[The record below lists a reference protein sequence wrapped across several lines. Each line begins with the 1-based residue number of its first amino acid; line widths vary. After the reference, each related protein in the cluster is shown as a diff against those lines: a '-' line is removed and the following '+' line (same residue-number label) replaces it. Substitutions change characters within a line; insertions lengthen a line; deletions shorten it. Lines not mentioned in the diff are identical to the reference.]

1 MSARPARVPS
11 DSTWTTLGTTFAA
24 LGAIG
29 IALAELRIAHDRVVV
44 TVVGGVLT
52 NEERADARRRLDPR
66 DDVAEA
72 YGVVIGAPL
81 TLVAERAD
89 PTFIRP
95 IEAPSR
101 RLLPREALAHY
112 LTPAALRLA
121 VELPAAA
128 CGALGAGCL
137 LAARRAVRRRAPPP
151 CPSGSTP

>member
-1 MSARPARVPS
+1 MSARPARAPS
-11 DSTWTTLGTTFAA
+11 DSTWTAVGTTLAA
-24 LGAIG
+24 LGAIVL
-29 IALAELRIAHDRVVV
+29 ALAELRIAHDRVVV

-52 NEERADARRRLDPR
+52 RAEREDARHRLDPR

-81 TLVAERAD
+81 TLVADRAD

-101 RLLPREALAHY
+101 RLVPREALARY
-112 LTPAALRLA
+112 LTPAAMRLA

-137 LAARRAVRRRAPPP
+137 LVARRAVRRRAPSTR
-151 CPSGSTP
+151 PSGSTP